1 MEQYKLPSHNN
12 SDKVFIVN
20 RSELEGRIDP
30 YFFKKEFDVIS
41 DKLSHIETLPLK
53 KVSVKIFSGITPL
66 SGGDSYTDRENGI
79 AFIRSGDYSED
90 NIIDFSSTNYIT
102 TSVHNGIMS
111 SSKIKKGDLL
121 IAIVGATIGKV
132 GIYNYDEEANINQAI
147 CAIRLKEQFIPEF
160 IHIYLLTALGQK
172 ILDRLKR
179 PVARANINLEEISSI
194 QIPQITRTRQ
204 KEVVDFYYNKIDL
217 KQQKEAEA
225 KALLDSIDN
234 YLLGELGITLP
245 EKDDSLQ
252 KRVFTAQFSEIGGG
266 RLDPLSL
273 KNNISDFL
281 TGKYKEKKIKEIALN
296 FKSGFG
302 AGKQDQVL
310 DDSGIIQIR
319 PTNIDEQGTLKFDK
333 NVYLPVDN
341 SYNGSDFINVD
352 DILFN
357 NTNSQEWVG
366 KTAILKEQQQ
376 LLFSNH
382 ITKIVVNKEV
392 AVPDYIWLIL
402 NSYQKNKIFY
412 SICTNWNNQSGVGLD
427 LLRSLPIPIPPLEKQ
442 NEIAQHIQSLRE
454 QAKQLQN
461 DAKAILEQAKKD
473 VEQMILG

>member
-1 MEQYKLPSHNN
+1 MEQYKLPSHINT
-12 SDKVFIVN
+12 DKVFIVN

-30 YFFKKEFDVIS
+30 YYLKKEFEIIA
-41 DKLSHIETLPLK
+41 DKLSTIDCISLRK
-53 KVSVKIFSGITPL
+53 ASKKIFSGITPL

-90 NIIDFSSTNYIT
+90 NVIDFSSTNYIT
-102 TSVHNGIMS
+102 TVVHNGVML

-160 IHIYLLTALGQK
+160 VHIYLLTTLGQK

-194 QIPQITRTRQ
+194 QIPQVSSTIQ
-204 KEVVDFYYNKIDL
+204 KEIVDFYYNKINE

-245 EKDDSLQ
+245 EKDNSLQ
-252 KRVFTAQFSEIGGG
+252 KRVFTTQFSEIGGG

-302 AGKQDQVL
+302 AGKQNQVL
-310 DDSGIIQIR
+310 DDSGMIR
-319 PTNIDEQGTLKFDK
+319 MFTFLLVVATMR
-333 NVYLPVDN
+333 
-341 SYNGSDFINVD
+341 
-352 DILFN
+352 
-357 NTNSQEWVG
+357 
-366 KTAILKEQQQ
+366 AIL
-376 LLFSNH
+376 
-382 ITKIVVNKEV
+382 
-392 AVPDYIWLIL
+392 
-402 NSYQKNKIFY
+402 
-412 SICTNWNNQSGVGLD
+412 
-427 LLRSLPIPIPPLEKQ
+427 
-442 NEIAQHIQSLRE
+442 
-454 QAKQLQN
+454 
-461 DAKAILEQAKKD
+461 
-473 VEQMILG
+473 

>member
-12 SDKVFIVN
+12 PDKVFIVN
-20 RSELEGRIDP
+20 RSELEGRFDP
-30 YFFKKEFDVIS
+30 SYFSSEYEILDSIIEKYSFIRLNDIAKQIS
-41 DKLSHIETLPLK
+41 DAPHERP
-53 KVSVKIFSGITPL
+53 
-66 SGGDSYTDRENGI
+66 
-79 AFIRSGDYSED
+79 
-90 NIIDFSSTNYIT
+90 DFSDTGVEVIMIENLKQEGISTDNQKYIT
-102 TSVHNGIMS
+102 EFYHNKLKS
-111 SSKIKKGDLL
+111 TQLKRDDLL
-121 IAIVGATIGKV
+121 MARIGVTTGVTSIVDDRFVDK
-132 GIYNYDEEANINQAI
+132 NISGNI
-147 CAIRLKEQFIPEF
+147 TLIRLKEEVNKNFILY
-160 IHIYLLTALGQK
+160 YLNSYFGQLYIKRILSNSARDFLTVGKIKSIKIPNVNVETQQK
-172 ILDRLKR
+172 IVTLYQQ
-179 PVARANINLEEISSI
+179 A
-194 QIPQITRTRQ
+194 
-204 KEVVDFYYNKIDL
+204 YNL

-225 KALLDSIDN
+225 KALLDSIDS

-245 EKDDSLQ
+245 ETDNSLE
-252 KRVFTAQFSEIGGG
+252 KRVFTSRFSEIGRG

-273 KNNISDFL
+273 KNKISDFL

-341 SYNGSDFINVD
+341 SYNESDFINVD

-382 ITKIVVNKEV
+382 ITKIAVNKEV

-427 LLRSLPIPIPPLEKQ
+427 LLRSLPIPLPPLEKQ
-442 NEIAQHIQSLRE
+442 NEIAQHIQSIRE

-461 DAKAILEQAKKD
+461 DAKAILEQAKQE

>member
-12 SDKVFIVN
+12 PDKVFIVN
-20 RSELEGRIDP
+20 RSELEGRFDP
-30 YFFKKEFDVIS
+30 SYFSSEYDILDSIIEKYGFIRLNDISKQIS
-41 DKLSHIETLPLK
+41 DAPHERPDFSEKGVEVIMIENLKQEGISAENQKYIAESYHNKLKSTQLK
-53 KVSVKIFSGITPL
+53 KNDILMARI
-66 SGGDSYTDRENGI
+66 
-79 AFIRSGDYSED
+79 
-90 NIIDFSSTNYIT
+90 
-102 TSVHNGIMS
+102 
-111 SSKIKKGDLL
+111 
-121 IAIVGATIGKV
+121 GATTGVTSIVDDRFVGK
-132 GIYNYDEEANINQAI
+132 NISGNI
-147 CAIRLKEQFIPEF
+147 TLIRLKDRVNNNFILY
-160 IHIYLLTALGQK
+160 YLNSYFGQLYIKRILSNSARDFLTVGK
-172 ILDRLKR
+172 IKSIKIPNVSID
-179 PVARANINLEEISSI
+179 VQQQIVNLYQEAY
-194 QIPQITRTRQ
+194 RQ
-204 KEVVDFYYNKIDL
+204 
-217 KQQKEAEA
+217 KQQKEAES
-225 KALLDSIDN
+225 KALLGSIDS
-234 YLLGELGITLP
+234 YLLGELGITFP
-245 EKDDSLQ
+245 EKDNSLQ
-252 KRVFTAQFSEIGGG
+252 KRVFTSQFSEIGGG

-302 AGKQDQVL
+302 AGKQNQVL

-333 NVYLPVDN
+333 NVYLPVGS
-341 SYNGSDFINVD
+341 SYNESDFINVD

-382 ITKIVVNKEV
+382 ITKITVNKKV

-427 LLRSLPIPIPPLEKQ
+427 LLRSLPIPLPPLQKQ
-442 NEIAQHIQSLRE
+442 KEIAQHIQSIRE

-461 DAKAILEQAKKD
+461 DAKTILEQAKKE
-473 VEQMILG
+473 VEQIILDN